1 MAFLR
6 RRSKSA
12 VEIHLE
18 AEVTPPPPMAEATPR
33 QQCRVRGTVT
43 RMKSRPASVGLP
55 SLAVQVSDDSGTVIA
70 VWTGRRSLG
79 GLKLGGVVE
88 LEGVPILVDGKLEFL
103 NPMYTLVPAEA
114 P

>member
-18 AEVTPPPPMAEATPR
+18 AEVAPPPPIAQASAR
-33 QQCRVRGTVT
+33 QPCRVRGIIT
-43 RMKSRPASVGLP
+43 RMKSRPSSVGLP
-55 SLAVQVSDDSGTVIA
+55 SLAVQVSDDSGTVTA

-79 GLKLGGVVE
+79 GLKLGGVIE
-88 LEGVPILVDGKLEFL
+88 LEGVPVLVAGKLEFL